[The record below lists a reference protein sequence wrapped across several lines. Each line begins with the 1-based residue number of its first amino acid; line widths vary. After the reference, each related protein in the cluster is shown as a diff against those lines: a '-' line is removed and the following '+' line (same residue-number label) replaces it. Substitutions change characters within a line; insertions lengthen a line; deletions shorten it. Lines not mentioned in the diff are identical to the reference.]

1 MYYLRAEANFDAAH
15 FLAHYQGKC
24 SNIHG
29 HHWIVQIRI
38 SGSTLQTT
46 TQERGMLVDFSQLK
60 SDLKRIADALDHT
73 LIYETGTLREATR
86 CALTEDGFALTE
98 VPFRPT
104 AEHFAE
110 YFYQRMTECGY
121 TVAEATVYET
131 PNNCASY
138 TGEEQV

>member
-1 MYYLRAEANFDAAH
+1 MYYLRAEASFDAAH

-60 SDLKRIADALDHT
+60 SDLKRIADEL
-73 LIYETGTLREATR
+73 
-86 CALTEDGFALTE
+86 EDWSDGNRVNWSSDVSDRAAEFAHRIRKLAKKE
-98 VPFRPT
+98 DKR
-104 AEHFAE
+104 
-110 YFYQRMTECGY
+110 
-121 TVAEATVYET
+121 
-131 PNNCASY
+131 
-138 TGEEQV
+138 

>member
-1 MYYLRAEANFDAAH
+1 MYYLRAEASFDAAH

-60 SDLKRIADALDHT
+60 SDLKRIADELDHT
-73 LIYETGTLREATR
+73 LIYETGTLREAR
-86 CALTEDGFALTE
+86 SSALADGRLCDDGSA
-98 VPFRPT
+98 VPSDSRTFLQNISIS
-104 AEHFAE
+104 A
-110 YFYQRMTECGY
+110 
-121 TVAEATVYET
+121 
-131 PNNCASY
+131 
-138 TGEEQV
+138 